1 MNLQDQTTNRI
12 YVKDILYTKY
22 PEIVT
27 TKMRYEKERKL
38 REVENIH
45 C

>member
-1 MNLQDQTTNRI
+1 MNLQDQNTNRI
-12 YVKDILYTKY
+12 YVKVILYTKY